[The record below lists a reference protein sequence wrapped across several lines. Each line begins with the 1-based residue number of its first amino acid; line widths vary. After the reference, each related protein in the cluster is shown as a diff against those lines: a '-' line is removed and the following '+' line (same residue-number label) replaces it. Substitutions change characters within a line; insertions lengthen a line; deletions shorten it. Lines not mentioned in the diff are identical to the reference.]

1 MQEGLRRLRAI
12 GAQTAFVTTIHDNEA
27 ARSLYESV
35 DFYTI
40 NRERLYGKNA
50 RIVGLRLDFRCNR
63 GYSTLGC
70 SLRK

>member
-12 GAQTAFVTTIHDNEA
+12 GAQTAFVTTINDNEA

-40 NRERLYGKNA
+40 NRERLYGKK
-50 RIVGLRLDFRCNR
+50 R
-63 GYSTLGC
+63 
-70 SLRK
+70 